1 MTFPVEVLGG
11 KCIPEL
17 MLRLGCGFRMGSS
30 AEIASQFGAE
40 KRDALSDWP
49 GGIARLSRESALC
62 FQMNTLRAERDDSP
76 RKHSSMLKYP
86 EDRRSYAG
94 LLLYM
99 KHSMRRLTR

>member
-1 MTFPVEVLGG
+1 MDF
-11 KCIPEL
+11 
-17 MLRLGCGFRMGSS
+17 
-30 AEIASQFGAE
+30 
-40 KRDALSDWP
+40 
-49 GGIARLSRESALC
+49 
-62 FQMNTLRAERDDSP
+62 P

>member
-1 MTFPVEVLGG
+1 
-11 KCIPEL
+11 
-17 MLRLGCGFRMGSS
+17 
-30 AEIASQFGAE
+30 
-40 KRDALSDWP
+40 
-49 GGIARLSRESALC
+49 
-62 FQMNTLRAERDDSP
+62 MNTLRAERDDSP